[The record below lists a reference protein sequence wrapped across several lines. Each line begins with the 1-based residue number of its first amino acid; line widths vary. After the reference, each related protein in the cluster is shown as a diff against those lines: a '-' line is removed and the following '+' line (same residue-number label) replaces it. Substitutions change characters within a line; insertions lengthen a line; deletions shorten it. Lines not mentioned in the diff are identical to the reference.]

1 MKRQP
6 HITPLSFKI
15 LLILILMSPSV
26 RPQASVIN
34 QTITL
39 HVAELNSMV
48 VPPEPILV
56 PSEGRPVDASAVTR
70 LVWTSTGP
78 GTKVSVAQRVPQGTL
93 RISVRDLDH
102 RAAATVRD
110 VTINDSLTVDLLQGL
125 GRSAGSCTLEL
136 SFLSEGWVWF
146 PLQILYTITGG

>member
-6 HITPLSFKI
+6 HIMPLSFKV

-48 VPPEPILV
+48 VPQEPIIV
-56 PSEGRPVDASAVTR
+56 SSEGPPVDASAVTR
-70 LVWTSTGP
+70 LIWTSTGP
-78 GTKVSVAQRVPQGTL
+78 GTKVSVAQPVPQGTL

-102 RAAATVRD
+102 RAAAVRD
-110 VTINDSLTVDLLQGL
+110 VTITDSSTVDLLQGL

-136 SFLSEGWVWF
+136 SLLSEGWLSF
-146 PLQILYTITGG
+146 PLLILYTITGG